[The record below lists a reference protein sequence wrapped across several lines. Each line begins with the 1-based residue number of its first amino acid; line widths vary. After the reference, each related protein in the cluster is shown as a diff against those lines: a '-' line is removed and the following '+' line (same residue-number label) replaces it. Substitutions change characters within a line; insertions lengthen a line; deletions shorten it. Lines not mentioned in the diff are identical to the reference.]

1 MADVQSA
8 RLVGKTIIAWA
19 SVRECPPRLAPA
31 NAPRQG
37 LSNLEL
43 DSIFNREAPFRTK
56 PHSRQRAFRRAR
68 TGAWHRWDSPR
79 RRRARSRAAHDRR
92 ARGSNDGEAQ
102 G

>member
-37 LSNLEL
+37 L
-43 DSIFNREAPFRTK
+43 
-56 PHSRQRAFRRAR
+56 
-68 TGAWHRWDSPR
+68 
-79 RRRARSRAAHDRR
+79 
-92 ARGSNDGEAQ
+92 
-102 G
+102 